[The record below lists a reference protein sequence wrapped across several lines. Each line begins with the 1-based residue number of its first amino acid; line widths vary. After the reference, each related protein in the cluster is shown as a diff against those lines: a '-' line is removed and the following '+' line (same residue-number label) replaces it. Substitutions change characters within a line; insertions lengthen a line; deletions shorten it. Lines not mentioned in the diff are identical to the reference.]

1 MKKDTQKKLR
11 SFIVK
16 RYNSVPTDSELTE
29 LKTICIER
37 TNKAKHNHSTK
48 DKATALRYYLIGL
61 NVYEISKIL
70 DISDKT
76 LEKWKI
82 NENWYKYKNETPIF
96 EVVYNLSQS
105 GKSYN
110 EIAELLNL
118 HPKTI
123 YNYMKLYKLKLDS

>member
-1 MKKDTQKKLR
+1 MRKETQKKLKT
-11 SFIVK
+11 FIIK
-16 RYNSVPTDSELTE
+16 RYNVDPTDSELTE
-29 LKTICIER
+29 IKTICIER

-70 DISDKT
+70 DISEKT
-76 LEKWKI
+76 LEKWKV

-110 EIAELLNL
+110 EIGELLNL
-118 HPKTI
+118 STKTV
-123 YNYMKLYKLKLDS
+123 YNYMKTYKTKLSS